1 MTKEQRSIR
10 ENELNEY
17 IDQMSMNPEEE
28 DALREWVRR
37 GRGIYENPELET
49 DESGT
54 SRSFIDYLRG
64 LGEWHAKAY
73 QPVSDDDMLEYFMG
87 DQLKFDSTVKEL
99 DYLRSAKE
107 YLKCEVLVFRE
118 FLELRGMMPSYCRY
132 KEVDRNEELPF
143 D

>member
-1 MTKEQRSIR
+1 MKKEQHSIQ

-17 IDQMSMNPEEE
+17 IDKMSMNPEEE
-28 DALREWVRR
+28 DALREWVRW

-54 SRSFIDYLRG
+54 PRSFIDYLRG
-64 LGEWHAKAY
+64 LGECAKVY

-87 DQLKFDSTVKEL
+87 AQLKFDSTVNEL
-99 DYLRSAKE
+99 EYLRSAKE
-107 YLKCEVLVFRE
+107 YLKCEVLIFRE
-118 FLELRGMMPSYCRY
+118 FLELRSMMPAYYRY
-132 KEVDRNEELPF
+132 KEVDRYEELPF